1 LAGDTG
7 EPDDG
12 VAVDA
17 DEPPGGTDAAALV
30 EMLEDRECLLFG
42 QVAAVQRCPLA
53 FREAGAAGVAVE
65 QAELPLLA
73 VAAADR
79 EVAGVTFAVE

>member
-1 LAGDTG
+1 MSVVGVLARGTG

-17 DEPPGGTDAAALV
+17 DEPPGGADAAALV

-42 QVAAVQRCPLA
+42 QVAAV
-53 FREAGAAGVAVE
+53 
-65 QAELPLLA
+65 
-73 VAAADR
+73 
-79 EVAGVTFAVE
+79 